1 MGQFSWLDCVTGEQ
15 IVDSYPRESY
25 LLVPEKF
32 GGGHIAESCYDGYGI
47 FGGLDVY
54 DLVADWNRKWISDN
68 KDNPK
73 FPTDWLCEKENLKD
87 YAWFKHYCDLSL
99 SPNEVMAKCKEE
111 KANGGKGGCW
121 DYPTEWR
128 DIGIILGCYDSD
140 SKKLKYP
147 IKVTY
152 DSSAVYE
159 SSARSI
165 SDPNQG
171 WYTSPEELED
181 TWLFEWKKETFKD
194 WMENE
199 VNKSNSKNKKK
210 ER

>member
-15 IVDSYPRESY
+15 ILDNHTRESY
-25 LLVPEKF
+25 LLVPQKF
-32 GGGHIAESCYDGYGI
+32 GGGHIPEPCYEGYGK

-54 DLVADWNRKWISDN
+54 GLVADWNRKWISDN
-68 KDNPK
+68 KDDPK
-73 FPTDWLCEKENLKD
+73 FPAHWCDRNLKE
-87 YAWFKHYCDLSL
+87 YSWFKYYCDLSL
-99 SPNEVMAKCKEE
+99 SPNEVLAKCKEE
-111 KANGGKGGCW
+111 KTNGGNGDYW
-121 DYPTEWR
+121 DFITAWR
-128 DIGIILGCYDSD
+128 QIGILLACYDD
-140 SKKLKYP
+140 DNKKLKYP

-159 SSARSI
+159 SSARSL

-171 WYTSPEELED
+171 WYASPEDFENEYYG
-181 TWLFEWKKETFKD
+181 WLNGTFKD

-199 VNKSNSKNKKK
+199 VTKDKNKRR